1 MVIDHQHLVESVES
15 KTLQN
20 ENLHAHCTQ
29 CKKCGK
35 HFKMKSHMHT
45 AQCTRCKK
53 CGNHSKMKSHSA
65 HNRLPPTRQWWL
77 MLPISIA
84 SSHAMP
90 CYCSI
95 VLAVKNSVSIHLLFH
110 PILEETINKWGLERY
125 LFQVWY
131 MHVCIVF
138 YSLRVSKSD
147 LYRYE

>member
-1 MVIDHQHLVESVES
+1 MEVSTRRSPVEERPVLVRAALAQTPSIWWLIISILWKVWKAKHFKMKS
-15 KTLQN
+15 HMHT
-20 ENLHAHCTQ
+20 AHCTQ

-84 SSHAMP
+84 PCHAM
-90 CYCSI
+90 
-95 VLAVKNSVSIHLLFH
+95 LLLHRLGCENLF
-110 PILEETINKWGLERY
+110 PFIFFISNFGRNNKWVR
-125 LFQVWY
+125 
-131 MHVCIVF
+131 I
-138 YSLRVSKSD
+138 
-147 LYRYE
+147 